1 MPDTLFLRLEGP
13 LQSWG
18 ERGRW
23 SIRDTALE
31 PTKSGVIGLIAC
43 ALGYGDDERIRP
55 LSQKTR
61 MGVRVDAPGR
71 LITDYHTIG
80 GGYDYPTLLTAQGKP
95 KKTPKGKPHT
105 EISQRDYLC
114 DASFLVALQVKD
126 TANAALIT
134 QMAHALQNPVWPIFL
149 GRKACLPATPVFAG
163 TGSYDGGLE
172 AALTGHISSV
182 THYFRQPY
190 RERGEPFRLRMV
202 LETDKQIGRRHRDNI
217 HSRRYRIFHPRYTTE
232 PKEQPTFTLNK
243 EDGNVSL
250 QIATEQ
256 P

>member
-1 MPDTLFLRLEGP
+1 MSNTLFLRLEGP

-23 SIRDTALE
+23 SVRDTTSE

-43 ALGYGDDERIRP
+43 ALGCTDDEKIRS

-71 LITDYHTIG
+71 IISDYHTIG

-95 KKTPKGKPHT
+95 KKTSKMQPHT
-105 EISQRDYLC
+105 EISQREYLS
-114 DASFLVALQVKD
+114 DASFLVALQVKNATD
-126 TANAALIT
+126 TKLIS
-134 QMAHALQNPVWPIFL
+134 QMAFALQSPVWPFFL
-149 GRKACLPATPVFAG
+149 GRKACVPSTPVYAG
-163 TGSYDGGLE
+163 TGDYDNLE
-172 AALTGHISSV
+172 MALKYSNFTRYSRHPLNKSF
-182 THYFRQPY
+182 T
-190 RERGEPFRLRMV
+190 LRMV
-202 LETDKQIGRRHRDNI
+202 LETDKPIGRRHRDNI
-217 HSRRYRIFHPRYTTE
+217 YSRRYRVFHPRYTTE
-232 PKEQPTFTLNK
+232 PENETLFILQKEA
-243 EDGNVSL
+243 GNVSL